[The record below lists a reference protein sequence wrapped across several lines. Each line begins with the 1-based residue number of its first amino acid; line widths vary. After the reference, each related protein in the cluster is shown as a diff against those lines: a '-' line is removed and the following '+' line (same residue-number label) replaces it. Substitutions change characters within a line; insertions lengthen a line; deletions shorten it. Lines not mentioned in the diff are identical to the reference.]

1 MIINGANLSMLYK
14 GFKTSFQKGLDE
26 APSQWS
32 VVATRVTSTT
42 REEEYGWLGKFPQL
56 REWIGDRV
64 IQNMKA
70 HSYSIKNKTFE
81 GTVSVDRDD
90 IEDDNIGL
98 YAPLFEEMGRS
109 TKAFDDQLVWGLL
122 KQGWTGKCYDGQ
134 AFFDA
139 EHPVLNEAGKEVS
152 VANTDGGN
160 GTPWFLID
168 DTRALKPLILQ
179 ERKKFQFVAKDEAK
193 DENVFMRKEYVYG
206 VDGRRNVGFG
216 FWQFAWGSRQEL
228 TPESYA
234 LARKSL
240 MEMKGDYGRP
250 LGLRPTKLIVPP
262 GLEGKSLKILNNDLA
277 AGGETNEWKG
287 TAQAVVVPWLA

>member
-26 APSQWS
+26 APSQWPII
-32 VVATRVTSTT
+32 ATRVTSTT
-42 REEEYGWLGKFPQL
+42 REEEYGWLGRFPNL

-64 IQNMKA
+64 IQNMKT
-70 HSYSIKNKTFE
+70 HSYSIKNKTYE

-90 IEDDNIGL
+90 IKDDNIGI
-98 YAPLFEEMGRS
+98 YAPMFEEMGRS
-109 TKAFDDQLVWGLL
+109 TKAHDDLLVWGLL

-134 AFFDA
+134 AFFDTD
-139 EHPVLNEAGKEVS
+139 HPVLGEDGKEVS
-152 VANTDGGN
+152 VANTDGGT

-168 DTRALKPLILQ
+168 DTRALKPLIFQ
-179 ERKKFQFVAKDEAK
+179 EREKFQFVAKDDPK
-193 DENVFMRKEYVYG
+193 DDNVFMRKEYVYG

-216 FWQFAWGSRQEL
+216 FWQFAWGSKQEL
-228 TPESYA
+228 TPETYA

-240 MEMKGDYGRP
+240 MEMKGDHGRP

-262 GLEGKSLKILNNDLA
+262 GLEGKALKILNNDNA

>member
-32 VVATRVTSTT
+32 VIATRVTSTT
-42 REEEYGWLGKFPQL
+42 REEEYGWLGRFPNL

-64 IQNMKA
+64 IQNMKT
-70 HSYSIKNKTFE
+70 HSYSIKNKTYE

-90 IEDDNIGL
+90 IKDDNIGI
-98 YAPLFEEMGRS
+98 YAPMFEEMGRS
-109 TKAFDDQLVWGLL
+109 TKAHDDLLVWGLL

-134 AFFDA
+134 AFFDTD
-139 EHPVLNEAGKEVS
+139 HPVLGEDGKEVS
-152 VANTDGGN
+152 VANTDGGT

-168 DTRALKPLILQ
+168 DTRALKPLIFQ
-179 ERKKFQFVAKDEAK
+179 EREKFQFVAKDDPK
-193 DENVFMRKEYVYG
+193 DDNVFMRKEYVYG

-216 FWQFAWGSRQEL
+216 FWQFAWGSKQEL
-228 TPESYA
+228 TPETYA

-240 MEMKGDYGRP
+240 MEMKGDHGRP

-262 GLEGKSLKILNNDLA
+262 GLEGKALKILNNDNA